1 MKKKIVVI
9 TSHYFF
15 EPIKAALKR
24 LSLEADTTVVPYDNF
39 EHIAKVYEQYAPE
52 AAGFLV
58 SGSSAKRAI
67 ELSCPK
73 IDRPI
78 VAFQVD
84 SDGLYKD
91 LLLLSLENREQD
103 FSRVVM
109 DFLLPQGKDYSV
121 LDYLNRSE
129 IDSVYAMNERWLD
142 QTGTQEVGGAENAI
156 MAKILELWTTK
167 QMDMVICV
175 YSSLVPALDALNIPY
190 RCPLLSDH
198 QLYNLIHQI
207 TAKIEIDALMDN
219 LPAIIHIMPQ
229 HRSEFSP
236 EDVQKMFRLSRQFLK
251 DNLIECMEQETDHSL
266 LLYTSIQTL
275 KSITENYQSCLL
287 SSYLHQH
294 MEQNIVVGYGIG
306 STMKHAQDNVQT
318 AVREAKF
325 SGHSYIKDASG
336 NLIGPLG
343 NEIRMVIDTNAFPDV
358 SQLARRCNLSTM
370 TIQKLMTSVKQ
381 SGSDKVTTPE
391 LAKRFGITIRN
402 ANRILSNLKN
412 AGVAVPI
419 YTQTTNSRGRPVQ
432 VYRLDF
438 TDSSKALDGDL

>member
-1 MKKKIVVI
+1 MNKKIVVI

-24 LSLEADTTVVPYDNF
+24 LSLENDTLVVSYDNF

-58 SGSSAKRAI
+58 SGSSAKSAI

-73 IDRPI
+73 INRPI

-91 LLLLSLENREQD
+91 LLLLSLENRDQD

-109 DFLLPQGKDYSV
+109 DFLLPQEKDYSV

-129 IDSVYAMNERWLD
+129 IDSVYTMNERWLA
-142 QTGTQEVGGAENAI
+142 QTGIQEVGGAENAI
-156 MAKILELWTTK
+156 MAKILQLWTSGAI
-167 QMDMVICV
+167 DMVICV

-198 QLYNLIHQI
+198 QLRGLIHQI
-207 TAKIEIDALMDN
+207 ETRIEIDALMDN
-219 LPAIIHIMPQ
+219 LPAIIHVMPQ
-229 HRSEFSP
+229 HQSELS
-236 EDVQKMFRLSRQFLK
+236 EEGVQKMFLLCRQYLK
-251 DNLIECMEQETDHSL
+251 ENLIECVEQETDGSL
-266 LLYTSIQTL
+266 MLYTTVRTL
-275 KSITENYQSCLL
+275 KEITENYESCQL
-287 SSYLHQH
+287 SAFLNQH
-294 MEQNIVVGYGIG
+294 MEQHIVVGYGIG
-306 STMKHAQDNVQT
+306 STMTHAQDNVQT

-325 SGHSYIKDASG
+325 SGQSYIKDASG

-343 NEIRMVIDTNAFPDV
+343 SEIRMVVNTNAFPDV
-358 SQLARRCNLSTM
+358 SQLAHRCNLSTM
-370 TIQKLMTSVKQ
+370 TIQKLITSVQQ

-412 AGVAVPI
+412 GGVAIPV

-438 TDSSKALDGDL
+438 NDIS